1 MAEALSMNQQNVHW
15 FPGHMKKAW
24 RQIEEKLPL
33 IDVLI
38 EVRDARA
45 PQATELPPFV
55 LKPRQSH
62 YIVYNKDDLAD
73 TAIIAERIHEEKKRT
88 PFVVSVSLTTKKGW
102 TTFLK
107 TLQTIATVYH
117 RRDEE
122 KGRKPQA
129 VKLMIVGVPNA
140 GKSTLINALVGHRRV
155 ATENR
160 AGSTRGQQWVHTEK
174 GFSLLDTPGV
184 LTPRYETQTIAM
196 HLACIGSMKFSIL
209 PQEELGRFMF
219 SYLLSHYPHL
229 LKAITDDMRDYPT
242 FLNGVATRR
251 HMLRQGSL
259 NVSLAEE
266 TFLHDIAH
274 GHIGRFTLVHET
286 H

>member
-1 MAEALSMNQQNVHW
+1 MAEAFYMNQQNVHW

-45 PQATELPPFV
+45 PQATELPSFE
-55 LKPRQSH
+55 LKPRQTH
-62 YIVYNKDDLAD
+62 FIVYNKDDLAD
-73 TAIIAERIHEEKKRT
+73 TTIIAERIIREKTQT

-102 TTFLK
+102 TVFLK
-107 TLQTIATVYH
+107 TLHAIAAIYH

-160 AGSTRGQQWVHTEK
+160 AGSTRGQQWVHTDK

-219 SYLLSHYPHL
+219 SYFLNHYPHI
-229 LKAITDDMRDYPT
+229 LKTMTHDMTDYPT
-242 FLNGVATRR
+242 FLDGFATRR
-251 HMLRQGSL
+251 HMRRHGML

-274 GHIGRFTLVHET
+274 GHIGRFSLVYET

>member
-1 MAEALSMNQQNVHW
+1 MNQQNVHW

-33 IDVLI
+33 IDILI

-73 TAIIAERIHEEKKRT
+73 TTIIAERIHEEKQRT

-107 TLQTIATVYH
+107 TLQTIASVYH

-219 SYLLSHYPHL
+219 SYLMVHYPHL
-229 LKAITDDMRDYPT
+229 LKTMTEDLIDYPT
-242 FLNGVATRR
+242 FLHGYATKR
-251 HMLRQGSL
+251 HMLRQGMP